1 MYLLTEDNR
10 VVEYQ
15 GKNTSYGK
23 VKAVIVTPNSRHV
36 YRSDVPEI
44 LTWIGVSP
52 EKDLNIIPRQEI
64 QDILSSLEQV
74 LDKF

>member
-15 GKNTSYGK
+15 GKSTIYGK

-36 YRSDVPEI
+36 HRGDVPEI
-44 LTWIGVSP
+44 LTWIGGTP
-52 EKDLNIIPRQEI
+52 AKDMHVAPKQEI
-64 QDILSSLEQV
+64 QDILSSLGRG